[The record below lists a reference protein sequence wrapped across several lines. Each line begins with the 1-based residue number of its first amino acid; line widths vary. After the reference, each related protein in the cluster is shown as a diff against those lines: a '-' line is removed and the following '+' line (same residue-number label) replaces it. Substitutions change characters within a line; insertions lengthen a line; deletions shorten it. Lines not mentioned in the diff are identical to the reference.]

1 MKRPTIIDIAREV
14 GVSKAAVSYALNGRA
29 GVSPQTRERILDVAT
44 AMGWRAS
51 SAARAL
57 SNDRAANV
65 GIVLARSPEV
75 LRTEPFFMQMLAGL
89 EQTLSADGFSLQ
101 LALAADTGTELDTY
115 RRWWAERRVDGV
127 VLTDLRA
134 SDPRPELLRELGT
147 PAVFFGTAGPMPG
160 IPVLRADEDE
170 AIRSAIAHVAEL
182 GHRRIGH
189 VQGPAD
195 LQHTVRRADALR
207 RAVGE
212 TPGLSVHHASGD
224 YTEEGGVRATR
235 RLLSAPN
242 PPTAVIYDNDV
253 MAVAAVV
260 HAEELGVRVPA
271 ELSVLAWDDSML
283 CQVVRPA
290 ITAFAH
296 SVVVDSAT
304 KKSQRRP
311 RLLIDRLSAQ
321 LELRA
326 KRDRNDVWSFDLQ
339 PLAHSG
345 ARWPLHLPKRR
356 VPASGLVQVEYL
368 QSGQGRAVC

>member
-127 VLTDLRA
+127 VLTDLRI

-160 IPVLRADEDE
+160 VPVLRADEDE
-170 AIRSAIAHVAEL
+170 AIRSAITHLAEL

-189 VQGPAD
+189 VQGPPD

-212 TPGLSVHHASGD
+212 APGLSVHHAPGD

-271 ELSVLAWDDSML
+271 DLSVLAWDDSML

-304 KKSQRRP
+304 AARM
-311 RLLIDRLSAQ
+311 L
-321 LELRA
+321 LELIETGSADDGELSPRT
-326 KRDRNDVWSFDLQ
+326 L
-339 PLAHSG
+339 
-345 ARWPLHLPKRR
+345 
-356 VPASGLVQVEYL
+356 VPRGSTATAPGN
-368 QSGQGRAVC
+368 

>member
-101 LALAADTGTELDTY
+101 LALAVDTGTELDTY

-127 VLTDLRA
+127 VLTDLRV

-170 AIRSAIAHVAEL
+170 AIRSAITHLAEL

-189 VQGPAD
+189 VQGPPD

-207 RAVGE
+207 QAVGE
-212 TPGLSVHHASGD
+212 APGLSVHHAPGD

-253 MAVAAVV
+253 MAVATVV

-271 ELSVLAWDDSML
+271 DLSVLAWDDSML

-304 KKSQRRP
+304 AARM
-311 RLLIDRLSAQ
+311 L
-321 LELRA
+321 LELIETGSADDGELSPRT
-326 KRDRNDVWSFDLQ
+326 L
-339 PLAHSG
+339 
-345 ARWPLHLPKRR
+345 
-356 VPASGLVQVEYL
+356 VPRGSTATAPGN
-368 QSGQGRAVC
+368 

>member
-29 GVSPQTRERILDVAT
+29 GVSPQTRERILDVAA

-89 EQTLSADGFSLQ
+89 EKTLSADGFSLQ

-127 VLTDLRA
+127 VLTDLRV

-170 AIRSAIAHVAEL
+170 AIRSAIAHLAEL

-207 RAVGE
+207 RAVGG
-212 TPGLSVHHASGD
+212 TSGLSVHHASGD

-271 ELSVLAWDDSML
+271 DLSVLAWDDSML

-304 KKSQRRP
+304 AARM
-311 RLLIDRLSAQ
+311 L
-321 LELRA
+321 LELIETGSADDGELSPRKLMPRGSTA
-326 KRDRNDVWSFDLQ
+326 
-339 PLAHSG
+339 
-345 ARWPLHLPKRR
+345 
-356 VPASGLVQVEYL
+356 PAPGN
-368 QSGQGRAVC
+368 